1 MGKKIKD
8 LASLSVPFND
18 NDKFVIE
25 RNRKSYSLN
34 LSDLLSIFTIDKID
48 GGIINYEETPSTNSI
63 GEITAENNIIINEEL
78 LSAGTYTLRYIDSND
93 NIIDNFKPITDFTI

>member
-1 MGKKIKD
+1 MGKKITD
-8 LASLSVPFND
+8 LVALSGPLND
-18 NDKFVIE
+18 NDKFIIE
-25 RNRKSYSLN
+25 RDGKSYSLK
-34 LSDLLSIFTIDKID
+34 LSDLLSIVTIDKID

-93 NIIDNFKPITDFTI
+93 NIISNFKPITDFTI